1 LPLQSHAL
9 QEVLKPLQLSLDTKS
24 DRLKSRALAICQNL
38 IANAALPAEASEAV
52 TAMLAR
58 VDKNTDENVQL
69 KTLQTALTLLQSP
82 LRPRSEE
89 QIGAVLGVC
98 LRLTNRKGHKDAVL
112 TTAAATV
119 RQAVALVLSYVDVEA
134 ELQGQAAAAEAGE
147 AGEAPGGAAYAAQKL
162 VEDLCNIAS
171 GAPPLWLKSPS
182 LPRTFVLELL
192 DFVLANSPD
201 VFRRLPPFQN
211 ALAVRMTQ
219 LIQAQLQDHLD
230 AGAAGASFATNNF
243 STFRALLRLARTLL
257 RSYYPLLG
265 PRSGS
270 LVQSVL
276 AGLAPRYPLFQRVA
290 LMQLVRSLLGDPVL
304 TYHLFASYDLAV
316 DRKLD
321 AVQSLCGAANE
332 VIQATLTAAANK
344 DPEDE
349 PPLDVVATLYSDKTA
364 GEACRADEIRDTF
377 CFKTTR

>member
-1 LPLQSHAL
+1 MPCGCCSAGLAAGPSLPLARSRPAL
-9 QEVLKPLQLSLDTKS
+9 HSEGPVGCTAIPTDCAQEVLKPLQLSLDTKS

-147 AGEAPGGAAYAAQKL
+147 SGEAPGGAAFAAQKL

-171 GAPPLWLKSPS
+171 GG
-182 LPRTFVLELL
+182 LPRVKPVVL
-192 DFVLANSPD
+192 LAFGLHLRPAGDWRAFFAHAVQPAVCHDHAQCPSSPCHASGPTSTCRRAAA
-201 VFRRLPPFQN
+201 VAQVTLPATHVCAGAARLCAGQLARRLPPP
-211 ALAVRMTQ
+211 ATLPERTGRA
-219 LIQAQLQDHLD
+219 HD
-230 AGAAGASFATNNF
+230 AAHPGAAAGAWHPWWLF
-243 STFRALLRLARTLL
+243 SCG
-257 RSYYPLLG
+257 LG
-265 PRSGS
+265 
-270 LVQSVL
+270 VL
-276 AGLAPRYPLFQRVA
+276 AICYAFVICSRQAF
-290 LMQLVRSLLGDPVL
+290 
-304 TYHLFASYDLAV
+304 FAA
-316 DRKLD
+316 
-321 AVQSLCGAANE
+321 
-332 VIQATLTAAANK
+332 
-344 DPEDE
+344 
-349 PPLDVVATLYSDKTA
+349 
-364 GEACRADEIRDTF
+364 F
-377 CFKTTR
+377 